1 MADKF
6 DETIRIAP
14 SGGGRTPGDS
24 DETIGS
30 NATLALGTPYKRCQ
44 VCGRV
49 YGDRRTYLLETQ
61 PLTANPQYPN
71 GNMPSDEGEHIYY
84 ELRNCS
90 CGATLAERLRSD
102 RDLSRVGRIR
112 RAMFGDLMN
121 LYQKQFG
128 LDPREARAKVM
139 ERYEIFFKGH
149 TLRMDEKTSERN
161 GRGAPHGATGR
172 ADGNR
177 RPSLISGRGVAT
189 EELGKLL
196 ARRGIGTQETEELER
211 MIRSRFE
218 SRCGLLVLDSSGF
231 SRRTKEEGII
241 HFLALL
247 DDLRR
252 RLQPILE
259 SNGAITF
266 WAEADNIYA
275 VFPDAASAVNS
286 ALAMQANVAI
296 ANAGRAEGSRLEV
309 CIGVGWGDVLLI
321 GDEDVFGDEM
331 NLASKLGEDVA
342 GPGEVLVTASAW
354 EAVRKEMPG
363 LSAEPD
369 TAEVGHIEVPF
380 FRLVQSRVGSSD
392 AL

>member
-1 MADKF
+1 MVPPDAEQDP
-6 DETIRIAP
+6 DD
-14 SGGGRTPGDS
+14 SGDAAGVH
-24 DETIGS
+24 
-30 NATLALGTPYKRCQ
+30 ATLALGTAYKRCQ

-49 YGDRRTYLLETQ
+49 YPDRRTYLLETK

-71 GNMPSDEGEHIYY
+71 GNMPSDEGDHVYY

-102 RDLSRVGRIR
+102 RDLSRIGRIR
-112 RAMFGDLMN
+112 RAMFGDLMG

-128 LDPREARAKVM
+128 LDRREARAKVM
-139 ERYEIFFKGH
+139 ERYEVFFKAH
-149 TLRMDEKTSERN
+149 NLRVDEQPLSGNTEGATREVTGRFERN
-161 GRGAPHGATGR
+161 
-172 ADGNR
+172 

-189 EELGKLL
+189 EELGELL
-196 ARRGIGTQETEELER
+196 ARRGIGVEETEELER
-211 MIRSRFE
+211 MIRARFE
-218 SRCGLLVLDSSGF
+218 SRCAVLVLDSSGF
-231 SRRTKEEGII
+231 SRRTKEQGII

-247 DDLRR
+247 HDLRR

-275 VFPDAASAVNS
+275 VFPDTASTVNS
-286 ALAMQANVAI
+286 ALAIQANVAI
-296 ANAGRAEGSRLEV
+296 ANAGRVEASRLEV
-309 CIGVGWGDVLLI
+309 CIGIGWGDVLLI

-342 GPGEVLVTASAW
+342 GPGEILLTASAW
-354 EAVRKEMPG
+354 EAVRNEIPG
-363 LSAEPD
+363 LTSESD
-369 TAEVGHIEVPF
+369 VVEVGHLQVSF

-392 AL
+392 AF